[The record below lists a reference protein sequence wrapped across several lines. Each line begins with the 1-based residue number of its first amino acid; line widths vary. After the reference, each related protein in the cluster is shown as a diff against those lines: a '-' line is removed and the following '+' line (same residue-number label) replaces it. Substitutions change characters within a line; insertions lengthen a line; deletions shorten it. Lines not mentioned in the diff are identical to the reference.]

1 MRWLRLRQCTGI
13 VFVITL
19 VLLEIYYTNQLSS
32 LLGQRRPLS
41 PTLVLYSSDEVL
53 RFPPNASHREY
64 RLLATIG
71 KPFVIFMGTTTTPVR
86 IIASN
91 LTFLTHPDNHTDVC
105 LHFRAQNLG
114 VDPVVVFHQND
125 YWRLTASEY
134 LYYYVSEDKPALI
147 LQPLDTGHGAVKFTV
162 DSSLKPKGILWGRWT
177 GAGWMSIVIVWA
189 IS

>member
-1 MRWLRLRQCTGI
+1 
-13 VFVITL
+13 
-19 VLLEIYYTNQLSS
+19 
-32 LLGQRRPLS
+32 LS
-41 PTLVLYSSDEVL
+41 PTLVLYSPEEVL
-53 RFPPNASHREY
+53 RFFPNASHHEY
-64 RLLATIG
+64 RLFATIG
-71 KPFVIFMGTTTTPVR
+71 KPFVIFMGTTITPVR

-134 LYYYVSEDKPALI
+134 LHHYASENKPVLI
-147 LQPLDTGHGAVKFTV
+147 LQPLDTGHGTVKFTI
-162 DSSLKPKGILWGRWT
+162 DSSLKPTGISWVRWT
-177 GAGWMSIVIVWA
+177 GAGWMSIAVVWA